1 MEEVGAMYPNWQFLR
16 TAIPSEPAVFTSV
29 ANVPVR
35 EYEAALL
42 KDLSWPTSTTP
53 REKAPC
59 VRVMATQL
67 LPFLTEYTQFRDH
80 IQSHLGK
87 MHTWFTEVL
96 MPNLQNMEKEM
107 HILKLQNS
115 SMENN
120 LHSLKLQLFVLD
132 QSGAPRQ
139 ERPSAAPSL
148 ISAPSSVAESIA
160 EAQAVAA
167 SLRSQGPAA
176 MFSYP
181 DSQEQA
187 GPNEGQGQHGPDQ
200 GQAGPNPGHDMQ
212 AYPNQGQMWLQAHG
226 APVTILPT
234 YMPAILDPNQ
244 GQEVQAHA
252 SQGQMWLQAHG
263 APATPAP
270 TYTPTIPNQEGGL
283 LEQSQT
289 GQRPYRECPP
299 S

>member
-167 SLRSQGPAA
+167 SLRSQGPATI
-176 MFSYP
+176 FSYP
-181 DSQEQA
+181 DGQEQA

-212 AYPNQGQMWLQAHG
+212 AYPNQGQMWLQAHE
-226 APVTILPT
+226 AHVTILPT
-234 YMPAILDPNQ
+234 YMPAIPDPNE
-244 GQEVQAHA
+244 GQQVQAHA